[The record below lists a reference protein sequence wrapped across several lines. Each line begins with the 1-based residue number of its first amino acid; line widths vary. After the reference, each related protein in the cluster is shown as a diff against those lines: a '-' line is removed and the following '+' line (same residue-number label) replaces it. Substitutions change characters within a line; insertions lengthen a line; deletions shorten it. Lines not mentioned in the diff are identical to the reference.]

1 MQGLDEQ
8 DRVSEQAVGV
18 AYCLIPSR
26 HRLGRIKPTYDR
38 RDDPRLLGGRHAGK
52 RQRGAGGAFSEC
64 TIGRSG

>member
-8 DRVSEQAVGV
+8 DRVSEQAVRG
-18 AYCLIPSR
+18 AYSLIPSR

-52 RQRGAGGAFSEC
+52 RQRCAGGAFSEG
-64 TIGRSG
+64 TIGGRG